1 MLLRFLSMYLLI
13 EVLAGC
19 IHAAGGVTPTPPIVT
34 APVRSPVSAPSP
46 LIIPSHTATPHR
58 IPTSTLIP
66 SPTSMPRPVPTAT
79 LRITPTSGSQPCQQP
94 PDDYRRV
101 KIGEHIVN
109 ARTWWM
115 LNLAKSLYTGRGN
128 PLAIV
133 QGSYVD
139 NLLES
144 FGTHAGGGAVDIS
157 VRVKASPSL
166 VLSNEEMAQLV
177 AALRQAGFAAWARL
191 PGDLN
196 PPAPLHIHAI
206 AVGDR
211 ELSDAARRQL
221 DGPEGYFRGLNGVPP
236 EHGGSQP
243 DRYGGPVVC
252 GWMLEAG
259 YEDLR

>member
-1 MLLRFLSMYLLI
+1 MPLRFLSIVLLVG
-13 EVLAGC
+13 VLAGC
-19 IHAAGGVTPTPPIVT
+19 TSASSRVAPAQPIETVSVRSLASAQSPLGTLDHTESLTPTLTQTV
-34 APVRSPVSAPSP
+34 
-46 LIIPSHTATPHR
+46 
-58 IPTSTLIP
+58 IP
-66 SPTSMPRPVPTAT
+66 SPTSIPKPAPTAT
-79 LRITPTSGSQPCQQP
+79 LRITPTSASQPCQQP

-101 KIGEHIVN
+101 KVGEHTVN

-139 NLLES
+139 NLPES

-157 VRVKASPSL
+157 VRVKSSPSL
-166 VLSNEEMAQLV
+166 VLSDEEMAQLV
-177 AALRQAGFAAWARL
+177 TALRQAGLAAWARL
-191 PGDLN
+191 PGDLD
-196 PPAPLHIHAI
+196 PSTPLHIHAI

-211 ELSDAARRQL
+211 ELSNAARRQL

-236 EHGGSQP
+236 EHGGPQP

-252 GWMLEAG
+252 DWMLEAG
-259 YEDLR
+259 YQDLQ